1 MGGIIKPSK
10 VCKICGAN
18 FIPHKMSHN
27 QIYCS
32 RKCNKKSW
40 YYSPKGQIQRENAL
54 KKTMIRYHNDEKF
67 RKNWS
72 NKSHKYKTSIKGRL
86 NTSKYRKKYRKTM
99 LGKLSDTKYRQSDK
113 RKTSL
118 NRYIR
123 SEKGKANSIR
133 GSLKRRGRLNNI
145 IHTFTSKEW
154 IQKLKNV
161 FGVCKRCNMYVGVK
175 KLTLDHI
182 IPISKAHNGQV
193 YTIKDV
199 QPLCLRCNISKND
212 KIA

>member
-18 FIPHKMSHN
+18 FIPNEMSHN

-40 YYSPKGQIQRENAL
+40 YYSPKGQIQRKNAL
-54 KKTMIRYHNDEKF
+54 KKTMIRYHNDDNF
-67 RKNWS
+67 RRNWL
-72 NKSHKYKTSIKGRL
+72 NKGHKWVTSLKGRL
-86 NTSKYRKKYRKTM
+86 TKAKNRKKYRKTE
-99 LGKLSDTKYRQSDK
+99 LGKLSDLKYRQSNK
-113 RKTSL
+113 RKVSL
-118 NRYIR
+118 KRYTA
-123 SEKGKANSIR
+123 SKKGKANSIR
-133 GSLKRRGRLNNI
+133 AFLKRRERLNNI
-145 IHTFTSKEW
+145 IHTFTLKEW
-154 IQKLKNV
+154 LQKLKNV
-161 FGVCKRCNMYVGVK
+161 FGVCKRCNMYVGMK